1 MAEGTNNQNQN
12 QNQNPNTSTTQTAAG
27 AGEKTFTQADLD
39 RLVSDRLERERKKY
53 ADYDAL
59 KAAKAELD
67 KLKEGQ
73 MSELDKAKQG
83 LGAAQAKVTE
93 LEAKIKAMELS
104 ALKARLAAAAG
115 LPSELADRVR
125 GEDEEAIKADIEA
138 LKKIIPAK
146 SAGGAGTP
154 AAGAKASD
162 DLQML
167 YANALK
173 SGNIEEAMIYKKQLF
188 EKIGG

>member
-1 MAEGTNNQNQN
+1 MSESTQDKNQQ
-12 QNQNPNTSTTQTAAG
+12 QADPTTAVSEAG
-27 AGEKTFTQADLD
+27 KGEKTFTQADID

-115 LPSELADRVR
+115 LPSELADRIR

-162 DLQML
+162 DLQTL

>member
-1 MAEGTNNQNQN
+1 MAESTNNQNQN
-12 QNQNPNTSTTQTAAG
+12 ISTTNTAAS
-27 AGEKTFTQADLD
+27 AGEKTFTQADVD
-39 RLVSDRLERERKKY
+39 RVVADRLERERKKY

-104 ALKARLAAAAG
+104 ALKA
-115 LPSELADRVR
+115 
-125 GEDEEAIKADIEA
+125 
-138 LKKIIPAK
+138 
-146 SAGGAGTP
+146 
-154 AAGAKASD
+154 
-162 DLQML
+162 
-167 YANALK
+167 
-173 SGNIEEAMIYKKQLF
+173 
-188 EKIGG
+188 

>member
-1 MAEGTNNQNQN
+1 MAESTNNQNQN
-12 QNQNPNTSTTQTAAG
+12 ISTTNTAAS
-27 AGEKTFTQADLD
+27 AGEKTFTQADVD
-39 RLVSDRLERERKKY
+39 RVVADRLERERKKY

-73 MSELDKAKQG
+73 MSEHDKAKQG

>member
-1 MAEGTNNQNQN
+1 MAESTNNQNQN
-12 QNQNPNTSTTQTAAG
+12 ISTTNTAAG

-115 LPSELADRVR
+115 LPSELADRIR
-125 GEDEEAIKADIEA
+125 GDDETAIKADIEV
-138 LKKIIPAK
+138 LKKVIPQK
-146 SAGGAGTP
+146 PAGGSGMPPSSAKTP
-154 AAGAKASD
+154 S
-162 DLQML
+162 DLQAL
-167 YANALK
+167 YADAIK
-173 SGNIEEAMIYKKQLF
+173 GGRIEEAMIYKKQIFDKL
-188 EKIGG
+188 GG